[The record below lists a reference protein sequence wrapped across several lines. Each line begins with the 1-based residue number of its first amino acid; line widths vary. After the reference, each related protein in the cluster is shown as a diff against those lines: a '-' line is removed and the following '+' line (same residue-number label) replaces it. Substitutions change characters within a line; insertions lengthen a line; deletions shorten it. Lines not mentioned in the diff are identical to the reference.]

1 MSRPSRSIR
10 LVLAVLVAVTVL
22 AACSSDDGN
31 ETATTTTAGGST
43 DGADATTTTAAP
55 PSEGT
60 LDRVELATQQIA
72 ELDTPIALA
81 ARPGSSD
88 LYIAE
93 KRGTV
98 RLVKVTSSSGGT
110 PRYQAQTTPVLDI
123 SGDVINSGEQGLLG
137 IAFSNDGRYLYVDYT
152 AQPDGRT
159 VVLEYLVGDRTTV
172 DASSRRQLLEVA
184 QPYANHNGGNVVVG
198 PDGYLYVGLGD
209 GGSGGDPHGNGQNAS
224 EPLGSILRIDPVG
237 GDEDEPY
244 LVPPGN
250 PFADGDEGAPEVWL
264 YGVRNPWRFSFDPLT
279 GDLWVADVGQD
290 DWEEIDR
297 LPATGGFDAGR
308 GANLGW
314 NAMEGTHPFEGE
326 NPPGAVL
333 PIYEYSHEDGC
344 SITGGYVY
352 RGTAI
357 RELVG
362 AYLFA
367 DYCAPGVRAI
377 QVDGDSVIDERT
389 WDLPVEQVQ
398 SFGEDADG
406 ELYVL
411 LESGPVLKLVP
422 PTGRS
427 TSTTARG

>member
-10 LVLAVLVAVTVL
+10 LVLAVLVAAAGL

-43 DGADATTTTAAP
+43 DGAEATTTTVAP
-55 PSEGT
+55 PLEGT
-60 LDRVELATQQIA
+60 LDRVELATQQVA

-81 ARPGSSD
+81 ARPGSPD

-123 SGDVINSGEQGLLG
+123 SADVVNSGEQGLLG
-137 IAFSNDGRYLYVDYT
+137 IAFSNDGRTLYVDYT

-159 VVLEYLVGDRTTV
+159 VVLEYLLGDRTTV
-172 DASSRRQLLEVA
+172 DTSTRRELLEVA
-184 QPYANHNGGNVVVG
+184 QPYANHNGGNLVMG

-209 GGSGGDPHGNGQNAS
+209 GGSGGDPHGNGQNPS
-224 EPLGSILRIDPVG
+224 ELLGSILRIDPVG
-237 GDEDEPY
+237 GSEEHPY

-250 PFADGDEGAPEVWL
+250 PFAEGGDGAPEVWL
-264 YGVRNPWRFSFDPLT
+264 YGARNPWRFSFDALT

-290 DWEEIDR
+290 EWEEIDR

-314 NAMEGTHPFEGE
+314 NAMEGTHPFEGD
-326 NPPGAVL
+326 NPPGAIL
-333 PIYEYSHEDGC
+333 PIYEYSHDEGC

-352 RGTAI
+352 RGTALP
-357 RELVG
+357 ELVG

-367 DYCAPGVRAI
+367 DYCAAGVRAI
-377 QVDGDSVIDERT
+377 QVDGDAVVDERT
-389 WDLPVEQVQ
+389 WDLPVEQAQ
-398 SFGEDADG
+398 SFGQDTDG

-422 PTGRS
+422 PAGRS